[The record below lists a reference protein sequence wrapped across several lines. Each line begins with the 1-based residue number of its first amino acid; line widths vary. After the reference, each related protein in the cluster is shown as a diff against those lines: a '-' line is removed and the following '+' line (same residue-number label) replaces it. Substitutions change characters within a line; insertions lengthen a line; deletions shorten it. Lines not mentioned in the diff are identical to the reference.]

1 MTTEPGDRHHLSPP
15 RTSSGYA
22 LPGSFWSMFR
32 ETHWESVGAVLAQPF
47 SAPITTPDESFACL
61 VAASDRFRA
70 GDRSVKLEFCIE
82 HAQVLAEVGRL
93 LPEQSDGSAAGYAA
107 RVTPLIGGRR
117 FGLVVEDVQAYD
129 DSLWL
134 RLREFLRG
142 LFEHTGLP
150 GDACKATVFLG
161 NYARTPFGLHRGDS
175 ANFMFVV
182 EGQKRMRTW
191 PDAFF
196 SGKENLTHRLEYAQ
210 YNDDSIVM
218 DAGPGDVIFWP
229 SDYWHIGESVD
240 GGMSSAVSV
249 ALFMAPRPAADVI
262 AHVAPIVHSH
272 MTGDIPTHS
281 LGAHAG
287 PLERI
292 ALEATRA
299 RAALIAAAN
308 DPRLEH
314 ALRVDLL
321 NRVTAFGFERPP
333 RPLSH
338 RSLADADVVQG
349 NAHYPVLWM
358 HDDDDEIICS
368 ACGHAFGTS
377 ASPHVIGL
385 LEALNTGEPKRVG
398 DLLEEFSGIAEAGD
412 VDFETSPGSVRVLL
426 ERLVRLRAIA

>member
-1 MTTEPGDRHHLSPP
+1 MTKPGDRHHLSPP

-22 LPGSFWSMFR
+22 LPSSFWSMFR
-32 ETHWESVGAVLAQPF
+32 ETHWESVGAVLQQPF
-47 SAPITTPDESFACL
+47 AAPITTPDESFACL
-61 VAASDRFRA
+61 VAASDRYRA
-70 GDRSVKLEFCIE
+70 GDHSVKLEFCIE

-93 LPEQSDGSAAGYAA
+93 LPEGADRTAAGYAA

-117 FGLVVEDVQAYD
+117 FGLVVEDVQAFD
-129 DSLWL
+129 ASLWL

-142 LFEHTGLP
+142 LFEQTGLP

-161 NYARTPFGLHRGDS
+161 NYDRTPFGLHRGDS

-182 EGQKRMRTW
+182 EGEKRMRTW

-196 SGKENLTHRLEYAQ
+196 RDKENLTHRLDYER

-229 SDYWHIGESVD
+229 SDYWHIGESVS
-240 GGMSSAVSV
+240 GGLSSAVSV
-249 ALFMAPRPAADVI
+249 ALFMTPRPAANVI
-262 AHVAPIVHSH
+262 AHVAPIVHAH
-272 MTGDIPTHS
+272 MTGDAPTAS
-281 LGAHAG
+281 LGAHLG

-299 RAALIAAAN
+299 RSALIAAAS
-308 DPRLEH
+308 DARLEH

-333 RPLSH
+333 QPLPH
-338 RSLADADVVQG
+338 RSLADVDVVRG
-349 NAHYPVLWM
+349 NPCYPVLWM
-358 HDDDDEIICS
+358 RDDDEDIICS

-385 LEALNTGEPKRVG
+385 LAALNTGEPRRVG
-398 DLLEEFSGIAEAGD
+398 DLVEEFSGVAEDGD
-412 VDFETSPGSVRVLL
+412 VVFETSPASARALL